1 MQNIENK
8 DDKEHI
14 DSLFQEA
21 LFMADIYGIPKII
34 VYDYYDAFVEF
45 VREEL
50 NKRIK
55 LGMPSTKINTEIFF
69 QVLMAEAN
77 VG

>member
-1 MQNIENK
+1 MENK
-8 DDKEHI
+8 DDKEYI

-21 LFMADIYGIPKII
+21 LFMADIYGIPKIL

-55 LGMPSTKINTEIFF
+55 LGMPSTKINTDVFF

>member
-1 MQNIENK
+1 
-8 DDKEHI
+8 
-14 DSLFQEA
+14 
-21 LFMADIYGIPKII
+21 MADIYGIPKIL

-55 LGMPSTKINTEIFF
+55 LGMPSTKINTDVFF